1 MSDAIR
7 FEQTLN
13 REQRRHFEHNA
24 FKVYNHLKPINEN
37 FIQLVFTYI
46 DTPEKYNEVYTTFLN
61 SWIKSC
67 EWLKKKYPTITI
79 DEHWFEKNYKP
90 EL

>member
-13 REQRRHFEHNA
+13 REQRRHFEQNA
-24 FKVYNHLKPINEN
+24 FKVYNQLKPINEN

-67 EWLKKKYPTITI
+67 EW
-79 DEHWFEKNYKP
+79 
-90 EL
+90 